1 MATTSLWK
9 VENRLDKV
17 IKYTTNA
24 EKTENK
30 DWYKDL
36 HNTIEYTKADF
47 KTEKQLYVTGV
58 NCSEDNALQDMIF
71 TKKRF
76 GKTKGVLAYHG
87 FQSFKEGE
95 VTAEQAHEIGVKLAE
110 ELWGDKYEVI
120 VSTHLNTKH
129 YHNHYVL
136 NSVSFIDGRKY
147 RNTREN
153 YALMRKISDDLCRE
167 YNLSVIEEKPC
178 GKHKIDYTKYYTSY
192 IQKSD
197 YYTNAKDDI
206 DYAISQAYSYK
217 NFEKILE
224 EMGYTITIRANKIS
238 VCRPPYKR
246 NIRIERN
253 FGEEYSIKNIED
265 RILNAQVPK
274 VPFPEIETKSKRYY
288 TKQKY
293 NINKNRGSLYKLYL
307 YYCYLLKKFPN
318 NRRKIKMSA
327 EMRKDIKKMDVI
339 SSEIKFL
346 CRNNIKT
353 TEELFLYKKE
363 TIDKMNKKM
372 HTRTILRRKR
382 QKTTDTEE
390 RQKLCNDIL
399 ALSNSIFELK
409 KEVGYCED
417 IEERTQKMKEN
428 INDIDEK
435 EKEIQKGKEKIKN
448 ERIRFS

>member
-1 MATTSLWK
+1 MATTKIWK
-9 VENRLDKV
+9 IEKRLDNVVDYVVNEK
-17 IKYTTNA
+17 KTNA
-24 EKTENK
+24 DSYYN
-30 DWYKDL
+30 L
-36 HNTIEYTKADF
+36 HKVAEYVKASY

-95 VTAEQAHEIGVKLAE
+95 VTAQQAHEIGVKLAE

-167 YNLSVIEEKPC
+167 YNLSIIEEKPC

-217 NFEKILE
+217 NFENILE
-224 EMGYTITIRANKIS
+224 QMGYTITIRANKIS

-253 FGEEYSIKNIED
+253 FWYL
-265 RILNAQVPK
+265 RI
-274 VPFPEIETKSKRYY
+274 
-288 TKQKY
+288 
-293 NINKNRGSLYKLYL
+293 
-307 YYCYLLKKFPN
+307 
-318 NRRKIKMSA
+318 
-327 EMRKDIKKMDVI
+327 
-339 SSEIKFL
+339 
-346 CRNNIKT
+346 
-353 TEELFLYKKE
+353 
-363 TIDKMNKKM
+363 
-372 HTRTILRRKR
+372 
-382 QKTTDTEE
+382 
-390 RQKLCNDIL
+390 
-399 ALSNSIFELK
+399 
-409 KEVGYCED
+409 
-417 IEERTQKMKEN
+417 
-428 INDIDEK
+428 
-435 EKEIQKGKEKIKN
+435 
-448 ERIRFS
+448 

>member
-17 IKYTTNA
+17 IKYTTNV

-30 DWYKDL
+30 NWYKDL

-95 VTAEQAHEIGVKLAE
+95 VTAQQAHEIGVKLAE

-217 NFEKILE
+217 NFENILE

-265 RILNAQVPK
+265 RILNSQVPK
-274 VPFPEIETKSKRYY
+274 VPFPEIKTKSKRYF
-288 TKQKY
+288 TKKKY
-293 NINKNRGSLYKLYL
+293 NLNKNRGSLYKLYL

-318 NRRKIKMSA
+318 NRRKIKMSS

-339 SSEIKFL
+339 SNEIKFL
-346 CRNNIKT
+346 CRNEIKT

-363 TIDKMNKKM
+363 TIDKINKQK
-372 HTRTILRRKR
+372 HTRTLLRRKR
-382 QKTTDTEE
+382 QKNPNEEE
-390 RQKLCNDIL
+390 RQTLCNDIL

-409 KEVGYCED
+409 KEVGYCQD
-417 IEERTQKMKEN
+417 IEERTQKMKRN
-428 INDIDEK
+428 INDMEENKK
-435 EKEIQKGKEKIKN
+435 ESEKGKEKEKN
-448 ERIRFS
+448 ELIRFS

>member
-1 MATTSLWK
+1 
-9 VENRLDKV
+9 
-17 IKYTTNA
+17 
-24 EKTENK
+24 
-30 DWYKDL
+30 
-36 HNTIEYTKADF
+36 
-47 KTEKQLYVTGV
+47 
-58 NCSEDNALQDMIF
+58 
-71 TKKRF
+71 
-76 GKTKGVLAYHG
+76 
-87 FQSFKEGE
+87 
-95 VTAEQAHEIGVKLAE
+95 
-110 ELWGDKYEVI
+110 
-120 VSTHLNTKH
+120 
-129 YHNHYVL
+129 
-136 NSVSFIDGRKY
+136 
-147 RNTREN
+147 
-153 YALMRKISDDLCRE
+153 MRKISDDLCRE

-217 NFEKILE
+217 NFKNILE

-318 NRRKIKMSA
+318 NRRNIKMSA

-399 ALSNSIFELK
+399 VLSNSIFELK